1 MRSFKD
7 IQQSKQDLS
16 SLVVKR
22 ENLITEY
29 YHHLSTKNN
38 QEHGDTKKVIS
49 LNVFQD
55 YFKIKNLAQ
64 IPNFREFQPTYLKR
78 ILEDADVEETNQPLK
93 KRKVT
98 VLKSQETHLNEQKVN
113 ETQRSATLK
122 NADADNL
129 SFDNNAPIR
138 NVVPTPVSSHSVLK
152 KSLEKIFPTGT
163 DLQKA
168 NINGNYHH
176 DPLNATDS
184 VILMMDNRIPSK
196 ISASRLLIELRYLA
210 NTLPLHKL
218 LPGAHKALTTADWN
232 AGLLENRLS
241 VVGSRIEELKRNG
254 MWSLKQPKRFVD
266 PINQVFN
273 KNKSKAGTLRTSHG
287 NLLEEAK
294 WMQTDFREYKKFKLA
309 QCALIAHAV
318 LDYWTLGK
326 DLCCVK
332 VWPAKTAEFQETP
345 VNFISGTNEQ
355 TLAGESISE
364 NPNVNY
370 KPIFKYQL
378 YQDEEEYSK
387 VEKTVIENLSL
398 YVPFGEEETLSLEQ
412 EKEFIPASKLAYPVD
427 NDHFA
432 KLVEKDIIDT
442 DMSLTSLSKKRGLFG
457 GTNRRAHYVKPP
469 QPPPLELLEHRT
481 PTLWLPSD
489 DEKLVSFINL
499 YRFNWDIVSAHM
511 TKNTTNGYLSTMDRR
526 SPWNCFERYVQL
538 NEKFNIN
545 DLKGYRANIAHHWM
559 VQAHKVQNK
568 LRRRISPLGIT
579 EDSVQRGHRRL
590 RWASLFEAMKR
601 VMRRREHLLRVQS
614 QQPPPRHAAETT
626 TQPTPTPQQMANL
639 KAQRDE
645 ALRKEIIAKRLN
657 KQKLLEKQQQQQQI
671 MQHQQEQQQKQQ
683 KQQLQQLQLQQQ
695 LQKQQLQHAQQLQ
708 NQRQSLMA
716 QSSTQSLDGGKRQ
729 NIAASQIDR
738 SSLKQGS
745 PQTQNYL
752 VNSSPPPASST
763 ITRSAS
769 PSIVPSSDLIIK
781 NRKNII
787 ESYAKKYM
795 TQKTGATLAE
805 ATQAAESYFIAVV
818 KQQKKREAELL
829 ANQRTQILES
839 QNNNVQG
846 KSNTKAQGQNNVPV
860 TDSQI
865 NQRNTATHTPTPQE
879 LLQKFQDQRN
889 EQNNSKE

>member
-1 MRSFKD
+1 MRSFND
-7 IQQSKQDLS
+7 IQKSKQDLS

-22 ENLITEY
+22 ENLIAEY
-29 YHHLSTKNN
+29 YQHLSANN
-38 QEHGDTKKVIS
+38 NEVNGDNKKLIS
-49 LNVFQD
+49 LKEFQD

-78 ILEDADVEETNQPLK
+78 ILEEADSEEINRPLK
-93 KRKVT
+93 KRKLDVPSLEDRGSNEKDIDENQRPAT
-98 VLKSQETHLNEQKVN
+98 FKSRDSEDLSDKI
-113 ETQRSATLK
+113 
-122 NADADNL
+122 NARAK
-129 SFDNNAPIR
+129 I
-138 NVVPTPVSSHSVLK
+138 VVPTPVSTQSAFKNSLK
-152 KSLEKIFPTGT
+152 KMFPTGT
-163 DLQKA
+163 DIQKA

-176 DPLNATDS
+176 DPLNATES

-196 ISASRLLIELRYLA
+196 ITTSRPLIELRYLA

-218 LPGAHKALTTADWN
+218 LPGAHKALTTADWS

-309 QCALIAHAV
+309 QCALIAHSV
-318 LDYWTLGK
+318 LDYWALGK
-326 DLCCVK
+326 KLCCVK
-332 VWPAKTAEFQETP
+332 VKPAKRDEFQETSKDAMSDA
-345 VNFISGTNEQ
+345 NKQ
-355 TLAGESISE
+355 LLESESSSQKR
-364 NPNVNY
+364 NTNY

-378 YQDEEEYSK
+378 YQDEAEYSK
-387 VEKTVIENLSL
+387 IEKSVVDSLSL
-398 YVPFGEEETLSLEQ
+398 YVPFDDKEDLFLEQ
-412 EKEFIPASKLAYPVD
+412 EKNFIPASKLAYPVD
-427 NDHFA
+427 VDHFE
-432 KLVEKDIIDT
+432 KLVEKDVIDT

-511 TKNTTNGYLSTMDRR
+511 TTNTTNGFLSTMDRR

-545 DLKGYRANIAHHWM
+545 DLKGYRANVAHHWM
-559 VQAHKVQNK
+559 VEAHKIQNK

-590 RWASLFEAMKR
+590 RWASLFEAMRR

-614 QQPPPRHAAETT
+614 QQPPPRQPTEST

-645 ALRKEIIAKRLN
+645 ALRKEIIAKRLT
-657 KQKLLEKQQQQQQI
+657 KQKLLEKQHQQQQI
-671 MQHQQEQQQKQQ
+671 LQHQQEQHQKQQ

-708 NQRQSLMA
+708 NQRQSQIA
-716 QSSTQSLDGGKRQ
+716 QSATQHLDGGQRQ
-729 NIAASQIDR
+729 SSLGSQIDR
-738 SSLKQGS
+738 SALKQSS
-745 PQTQNYL
+745 PQSQNFL
-752 VNSSPPPASST
+752 VNSSPPPSSST
-763 ITRSAS
+763 IARSSS
-769 PSIVPSSDLIIK
+769 PSIIPSSDLIIK

-795 TQKTGATLAE
+795 TQKSGATLAE

-818 KQQKKREAELL
+818 KQQKKREAERL
-829 ANQRTQILES
+829 ASQRTQFSGNQDTEIQKKSNADAQRPNNASLNEPQMS
-839 QNNNVQG
+839 QNG
-846 KSNTKAQGQNNVPV
+846 TM
-860 TDSQI
+860 
-865 NQRNTATHTPTPQE
+865 THTPTPQE
-879 LLQKFQDQRN
+879 LLQKFQDQ
-889 EQNNSKE
+889 QNGKNSSKG